1 MKNTEQNNLNEEQFN
16 QIQKQI
22 QYHMTSNPYE
32 YLDLNTNVRLKF
44 SIHPNVTRPM
54 SSKGIA
60 KWLWSNNYLYSN
72 KKVLDIG
79 TGCGVQGIVC
89 KLGGAD
95 FVSCTDILPDA
106 ITCTNENIKSIL
118 PKNDNTKVI
127 LSNLFDSLSEKDKYD
142 LIIFAQPYF
151 SGKPIENY
159 DFTIGML
166 NTMDIQNRFFENVN
180 RFLNS
185 NGKILMMG
193 WNFAGKENNPI
204 EVSKKYNLKI
214 SKVEPYYDWQ
224 GVQQGVFD
232 VVLFEI

>member
-1 MKNTEQNNLNEEQFN
+1 MTNAEDSNLNAEQFN

-22 QYHMTSNPYE
+22 QYHITSNPYE

-44 SIHPNVTRPM
+44 SIQPNVTRPM

-95 FVSCTDILPDA
+95 FVTCTDILPNA
-106 ITCTNENIKSIL
+106 INCTNENIKSIL
-118 PKNDNTKVI
+118 PRNDNTKVI
-127 LSNLFDSLSEKDKYD
+127 LSDLFESLSEMNKYD
-142 LIIFAQPYF
+142 LIIFAQPDF
-151 SGKPIENY
+151 LGKPIENH
-159 DFTIGML
+159 DCTIGML
-166 NTMDIQNRFFENVN
+166 NTLEIQNRFFENVN
-180 RFLNS
+180 RFLND

-204 EVSKKYNLKI
+204 EVSKKHNLKI
-214 SKVEPYYDWQ
+214 VKIEQYYDWQ

-232 VVLFEI
+232 VALFEL